1 MKRTSVSL
9 ILLLAMS
16 TLIVSGGL
24 AFLLYAS
31 IDFIIPIRIGGI
43 FGLSVGMIFSWTL
56 YFSLRNRFPR
66 IEKVGDEVKVLRA
79 KNPLPQLIAAR
90 VSVVALSIT
99 RASALV
105 LGFYVGI
112 CLWALTRGAVDY
124 IQDIALLAAIGA
136 LLSCAI
142 LISGVFLE
150 RLCSPPSGDAL
161 SKSEQT
167 T

>member
-1 MKRTSVSL
+1 
-9 ILLLAMS
+9 MS

-136 LLSCAI
+136 LLSFAI